1 VTEVDLTLEQVWDAD
16 RSGYL
21 SGDHHFHLNYGG
33 PYTLDPEDLVPIMA
47 GEDLDVAT
55 PLLAN
60 LHNRFGNQHLW
71 NWKRSGQLPLIG
83 FGQEVRSHFLGHL
96 GLLDTETLF
105 WPWIWGPGYQVYGED
120 DRANAAPLGH
130 ARKQSGLGGY
140 VHPLADRDPFAS
152 ENHGNWPVLLAVDG
166 ILGTMDWLEISC
178 LWTDELGTAEAWY
191 RFLNLGVPIAAEAGT
206 DVMNDYYRTMAVGT
220 TRLYVHTG
228 GATSFDAY
236 WDGLREGRS
245 FVTTG
250 PMIEFAVDGV
260 VHGGTV
266 GGGRSVPF
274 QLDLASAIPVGT
286 VEVLVNGMVV
296 WSESGLSAP
305 GVVRFSGDV
314 DLPEG
319 GWVAA
324 RAHGGTPTW
333 PAMNQVVFAHTS
345 PIWIDHVGSV
355 DAAAARRAAADLM
368 PVLDT
373 AHSRVPGCPR
383 EVAGSYGK

>member
-130 ARKQSGLGGY
+130 ARKQSGL
-140 VHPLADRDPFAS
+140 DPFAS

-305 GVVRFSGDV
+305 G
-314 DLPEG
+314 G

-373 AHSRVPGCPR
+373 AESSLESSGLPARGCR
-383 EVAGSYGK
+383 QLWEVGS